1 MHTNLKSSTSG
12 RASADSP
19 VPPAVRIGRKRR
31 AWLVCTVLAL
41 AAPMFTAGPAAAAQ
55 REPTP
60 EQRAAML
67 KEWLAASRAQLRTY
81 QWVETTTVSKD
92 GAQKSQK
99 QATCFYGPDG
109 TLQKVPID
117 VGGQPQDAGRDPVL
131 GRRVREA
138 AKQDAVDYIQSAVQL
153 VHAYVPP
160 DPAQLQQSVAAGKLS
175 VSVLAPGQTVQL
187 NFSDYLKPGDQL
199 SARIATQTNQLLGL
213 GVSSYLDTPADA
225 VQLDVTMGL
234 LADGTIYEAQSV
246 LNAPAEGLT
255 VTVTNSDY
263 RKLGQ

>member
-1 MHTNLKSSTSG
+1 MRANLNSSTSG
-12 RASADSP
+12 RILAASA
-19 VPPAVRIGRKRR
+19 ATRALRIVRAGR
-31 AWLVCTVLAL
+31 ALLACTALAL
-41 AAPMFTAGPAAAAQ
+41 AAPMFTAGAAAAAQ
-55 REPTP
+55 PEPTP

-92 GAQKSQK
+92 GVQKSQK
-99 QATCFYGPDG
+99 QATCFYGADG

-175 VSVLAPGQTVQL
+175 LKVLAPGQTVQL

-213 GVSSYLDTPADA
+213 GVASYLDTPANA

-246 LNAPAEGLT
+246 LSAPAQGLT
-255 VTVTNSDY
+255 VTVANSDY

>member
-1 MHTNLKSSTSG
+1 MHASLKSSTSRRTLAGSTAIRAPRSG
-12 RASADSP
+12 RA
-19 VPPAVRIGRKRR
+19 GR
-31 AWLVCTVLAL
+31 AVLACGAL
-41 AAPMFTAGPAAAAQ
+41 AMAAQLITASPAAAAQ
-55 REPTP
+55 PEPTP

-67 KEWLAASRAQLRTY
+67 KEWLAASRANLRTY

-92 GAQKSQK
+92 GEQKSQK
-99 QATCFYGPDG
+99 QATCFYGQDG

-131 GRRVREA
+131 GWRIREA
-138 AKQDAVDYIQSAVQL
+138 EKQDAVDYIQSAVQL

-213 GVSSYLDTPADA
+213 GVASYLDTPANA

-246 LNAPAEGLT
+246 LSAPAEGLT
-255 VTVTNSDY
+255 VTVANSGY

>member
-1 MHTNLKSSTSG
+1 MRPARAG
-12 RASADSP
+12 R
-19 VPPAVRIGRKRR
+19 GRTLRC
-31 AWLVCTVLAL
+31 ACVVAVLAL
-41 AAPMFTAGPAAAAQ
+41 ATGGALAAQ
-55 REPTP
+55 PEPTP
-60 EQRAAML
+60 QQRAAML

-81 QWVETTTVSKD
+81 QWVETTTVTKD
-92 GAQKSQK
+92 GEQKSQK

-109 TLQKVPID
+109 TLQKVPIE

-131 GRRVREA
+131 GRRMREA

-160 DPAQLQQSVAAGKLS
+160 DPAQLQQSIAAGKLS
-175 VSVLAPGQTVQL
+175 VNVLAPGQSVQL
-187 NFSDYLKPGDQL
+187 DFADYLKPGDKL

-213 GVSSYLDTPADA
+213 GVASYLDTPADA

-246 LNAPAEGLT
+246 LSAPTQGLT
-255 VTVTNSDY
+255 VTVTNSAY
-263 RKLGQ
+263 SKLGQ

>member
-1 MHTNLKSSTSG
+1 MRTILMSPTSG
-12 RASADSP
+12 RAVAHSSADR
-19 VPPAVRIGRKRR
+19 AARIGR
-31 AWLVCTVLAL
+31 ACSALLACGAL
-41 AAPMFTAGPAAAAQ
+41 AMAAQ
-55 REPTP
+55 LITASPASAAQPEPTP

-67 KEWLAASRAQLRTY
+67 KEWLAASRASLRTY

-131 GRRVREA
+131 GRRMREA

-175 VSVLAPGQTVQL
+175 VSVLAPGQSVQL
-187 NFSDYLKPGDQL
+187 NFSDYLKPGDLL

-213 GVSSYLDTPADA
+213 GVASYLDTPANA

-246 LNAPAEGLT
+246 LNAPAQGLT
-255 VTVTNSDY
+255 VTVANSDY

>member
-1 MHTNLKSSTSG
+1 MHANLKSSTSRRTPAGSTAIRALRSGGAG
-12 RASADSP
+12 RAVLACG
-19 VPPAVRIGRKRR
+19 A
-31 AWLVCTVLAL
+31 LAL
-41 AAPMFTAGPAAAAQ
+41 AAQLITANPASAAQ
-55 REPTP
+55 PEPTP

-67 KEWLAASRAQLRTY
+67 KEWLAASRANLRTY

-92 GAQKSQK
+92 GEQKSRK

-117 VGGQPQDAGRDPVL
+117 VGGQPQDAGRDPLL
-131 GRRVREA
+131 GRRMREA

-175 VSVLAPGQTVQL
+175 VSVLAPGQSVQL

-199 SARIATQTNQLLGL
+199 SARIATETNQLLGL
-213 GVSSYLDTPADA
+213 GVASYLDTPADA

-246 LNAPAEGLT
+246 LSAPAEGLT
-255 VTVTNSDY
+255 VTVANSEY

>member
-1 MHTNLKSSTSG
+1 MHANLKSSTSG
-12 RASADSP
+12 RTWADWR
-19 VPPAVRIGRKRR
+19 VPSGVRISRAGR
-31 AWLVCTVLAL
+31 ALLTCAVLTL
-41 AAPMFTAGPAAAAQ
+41 AAPMFVVNPASAAQ
-55 REPTP
+55 PEPTP

-67 KEWLAASRAQLRTY
+67 KEWLAASRAQRRTY

-92 GAQKSQK
+92 GEQKSQK
-99 QATCFYGPDG
+99 QATCFFGSDG

-117 VGGQPQDAGRDPVL
+117 VGGQPQDTGRDPVL
-131 GRRVREA
+131 GRRMREA

-175 VSVLAPGQTVQL
+175 VSVLAPGQSVQL

-213 GVSSYLDTPADA
+213 GVASYLDTPADA

-246 LNAPAEGLT
+246 LSAPAEGLT
-255 VTVTNSDY
+255 VTVTNSGY

>member
-1 MHTNLKSSTSG
+1 MDNSTLRSGTVMRPAGAG
-12 RASADSP
+12 RAWVLRCAG
-19 VPPAVRIGRKRR
+19 VVAVLAVATGG
-31 AWLVCTVLAL
+31 AL
-41 AAPMFTAGPAAAAQ
+41 AAQP
-55 REPTP
+55 EPTP
-60 EQRAAML
+60 QQRAAML

-81 QWVETTTVSKD
+81 QWVETTTVTKD
-92 GAQKSQK
+92 GEQKSQK

-109 TLQKVPID
+109 TLQKVPIE

-131 GRRVREA
+131 GRRMREA

-160 DPAQLQQSVAAGKLS
+160 DPAQLQQSIAAGKLS
-175 VSVLAPGQTVQL
+175 VNVLAPGQSVQL
-187 NFSDYLKPGDQL
+187 DFADYLKPGDKL

-213 GVSSYLDTPADA
+213 GVASYLDTPADA

-246 LNAPAEGLT
+246 LSAPTQGLT
-255 VTVTNSDY
+255 VTVTNSAY
-263 RKLGQ
+263 SKLGQ

>member
-1 MHTNLKSSTSG
+1 MDNSTLRSG
-12 RASADSP
+12 TVMR
-19 VPPAVRIGRKRR
+19 PAGARR
-31 AWLVCTVLAL
+31 AWILRCAGVVAVLAVATGGAL
-41 AAPMFTAGPAAAAQ
+41 AAQP
-55 REPTP
+55 EPTP
-60 EQRAAML
+60 QQRAAML

-81 QWVETTTVSKD
+81 QWVETTTVTKD
-92 GAQKSQK
+92 GEQKSQK

-109 TLQKVPID
+109 TLQKVPIE

-131 GRRVREA
+131 GRRMREA

-160 DPAQLQQSVAAGKLS
+160 DPAQLQQSIAAGKLS
-175 VSVLAPGQTVQL
+175 VNVLAPGQSVQL
-187 NFSDYLKPGDQL
+187 DFADYLKPGDKL

-213 GVSSYLDTPADA
+213 GVASYLDTPADA

-246 LNAPAEGLT
+246 LSAPTQGLT
-255 VTVTNSDY
+255 VTVTNSAY
-263 RKLGQ
+263 SKLGQ